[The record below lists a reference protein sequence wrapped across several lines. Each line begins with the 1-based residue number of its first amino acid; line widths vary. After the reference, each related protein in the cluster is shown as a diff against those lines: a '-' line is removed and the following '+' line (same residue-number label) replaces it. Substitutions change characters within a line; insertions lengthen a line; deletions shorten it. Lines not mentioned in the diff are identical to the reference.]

1 MTSIAES
8 LSVDEDPDLEHYLV
22 RTRIDI
28 VSVLRTLAERQI
40 QVRVKFSH
48 KADPAYTKLLSVK
61 PEYEELVFDA
71 TGIPYVGS
79 LQGTENLTAESR
91 YDSIRILFSAGHL
104 EAASYR
110 GQPAF
115 RARLP
120 KAIARIQ
127 RRSSVRCPVPA
138 LNPPVVSVRM
148 SADDKFDLHLRV
160 MDISLSGVAL
170 VAENPDVSF
179 RTGMTLAHCRID
191 LPGCG
196 AIETDLELTYVSKMD
211 GGKGWHRLGA
221 RFAGLTVLALTHV
234 RRYVSSLERSQH
246 PAKK

>member
-8 LSVDEDPDLEHYLV
+8 LSVDDDPDLEHYLV

-28 VSVLRTLAERQI
+28 ISVLRTLTERQI
-40 QVRVKFSH
+40 QVRVKFSRRP
-48 KADPAYTKLLSVK
+48 DPVYTKLLSIK
-61 PEYEELVFDA
+61 PEYEELVFDVA
-71 TGIPYVGS
+71 GIPYLDSLDGS
-79 LQGTENLTAESR
+79 ESLTAESR
-91 YDSIRILFSAGHL
+91 YDSIRVLFTAGHV

-115 RARLP
+115 RARIP

-148 SADDKFDLHLRV
+148 SPDDKFDLHLRV

-170 VAENPDVSF
+170 IAEDPDVSF
-179 RTGMTLAHCRID
+179 KTGMTLANCRID

-196 AIETDLELTYVSKMD
+196 AVETDLELTHVSKMD
-211 GGKGWHRLGA
+211 GGRGWHRLGA

-234 RRYVSSLERSQH
+234 RRYVSGLERNLH
-246 PAKK
+246 PAK